1 MDTAPAPR
9 VSVVVSVR
17 DGAPFLEQALESI
30 LSQTLHELELI
41 VVDDG
46 STDQTPEILATFAA
60 RDSRVRVLQ
69 REGSGLTAALN
80 QGCAAAAATYVA
92 RFDGDDVALPDRL
105 ARQAELL
112 DAHPDVGL
120 VGGAYFSIDAAGRRG
135 ATFNPPTGD
144 AALRARLSRYN
155 VFAHPAATFRR
166 AAFEEVGGYRL
177 TEAEDYDLWLRIS
190 EHWHLASLPE
200 PVLAYRQHVNQIS
213 LLRAR
218 EYALAALAA
227 RTAAARRRAGG
238 ADPLEGVEHVTVD
251 VLEQLGLSSAD
262 IDLAVAEID
271 LRRAAM
277 LSELGDPTAAA
288 ELLAAIADSG
298 SAYTA
303 RQVRA
308 RHTFGRA
315 VQAWRAGRRVRTA
328 LLLARAIAT
337 DPGAAAAEASAVLG
351 RRRPGQL

>member
-17 DGAPFLEQALESI
+17 DGAAFLEQALESV

-46 STDQTPEILATFAA
+46 SADRTPEILATFAA

-69 REGSGLTAALN
+69 REGSGVTAALN

-105 ARQAELL
+105 ARQVELL

-135 ATFNPPTGD
+135 ATFKPPTGD

-177 TEAEDYDLWLRIS
+177 AEAEDYDLWLRIS
-190 EHWHLASLPE
+190 ERWQLASLPE
-200 PVLAYRQHVNQIS
+200 PVLAYRHHASQIS
-213 LLRAR
+213 LVRAR

-227 RTAAARRRAGG
+227 RTAATQRRAGG
-238 ADPLEGVEHVTVD
+238 ADLLEGVEQVTVD
-251 VLEQLGLSSAD
+251 VLEQLGLSTAEVAQ
-262 IDLAVAEID
+262 AVAEID

-277 LSELGDPTAAA
+277 LSELGDRVAAA
-288 ELLAAIADSG
+288 AVLAAIADSG
-298 SAYTA
+298 SPYTV

-308 RHTFGRA
+308 RHAFGRA
-315 VQAWRAGRRVRTA
+315 VQAWRGGRQVRSA
-328 LLLARAIAT
+328 LLFARAIAT
-337 DPGAAAAEASAVLG
+337 DPSASAAEVSAVFG
-351 RRRPGQL
+351 RRRPGRQ

>member
-17 DGAPFLEQALESI
+17 DGAAFLEQALESV

-46 STDQTPEILATFAA
+46 STDRTPEILAAFAA
-60 RDSRVRVLQ
+60 RDNRVRVLQ
-69 REGSGLTAALN
+69 PEGSGVTAALN
-80 QGCAAAAATYVA
+80 QGCAAAAATYIA

-105 ARQAELL
+105 SRQAELL
-112 DAHPDVGL
+112 DAHPNVGL

-135 ATFNPPTGD
+135 ATFKPPTGD

-177 TEAEDYDLWLRIS
+177 AEAEDYDLWLRIS
-190 EHWHLASLPE
+190 ERWQVASLAE
-200 PVLAYRQHVNQIS
+200 PVLAYRQHGSQIS
-213 LLRAR
+213 LTRAR

-238 ADPLEGVEHVTVD
+238 ADPLDGVEHVTVD
-251 VLEQLGLSSAD
+251 VLEQLGLSTAD
-262 IDLAVAEID
+262 VARAVAEID

-277 LSELGDPTAAA
+277 LSELGDRAEAA
-288 ELLAAIADSG
+288 ELLAALADAG
-298 SAYTA
+298 SPYTA
-303 RQVRA
+303 QQVRA
-308 RHTFGRA
+308 RYAFARA
-315 VQAWRAGRRVRTA
+315 VQAWRGGRRARCAA
-328 LLLARAIAT
+328 LIARAVAT
-337 DPGAAAAEASAVLG
+337 DPGAAAAEVSAVLR
-351 RRRPGQL
+351 RRRPERQ